1 MAMTTMVLLDPVAMT
16 VKTVLASPGTEHA
29 KAKEWIGCDMV
40 DMVVFHRE
48 DEPSR
53 PTFIAIV
60 DDEGLL
66 RPWSEQE
73 FTMLADEYGE
83 RVLSGRVVLVPVDAE
98 GGFDPEATVYAADGE
113 GEHEALFALSL
124 DRNDKAVVVCA
135 FCDKE
140 GVARASARGL
150 FDTRITTNGKTETIP
165 VRPHENV

>member
-1 MAMTTMVLLDPVAMT
+1 MATTTIMLDPVAMT
-16 VKTVLASPGTEHA
+16 AQLVMVEPGTELA
-29 KAKEWIGCDMV
+29 KAKAWIGCDTM
-40 DMVVFHRE
+40 DTVVFHRE
-48 DEPSR
+48 DDPSH

-73 FTMLADEYGE
+73 FTVLADEHGE
-83 RVLSGRVVLVPVDAE
+83 RVLSGRIVLVPLDAE
-98 GGFDPEATVYAADGE
+98 GSFDPEAEVYAADGK
-113 GEHEALFALSL
+113 GEHEALFAFSL
-124 DRNDKAVVVCA
+124 DRDDKAIVVCA

-140 GVARASARGL
+140 DVARASARGM